1 DSLAGDWLA
10 QTADPQPLFS
20 ALVAAAQRAELLVPA
35 LIGLQFLAAWLFAYC
50 LLLLV
55 ASVASDGAKRGVLV
69 LVAGTLSWWFALNP
83 SAMPLGGLAYQYLL
97 GDVFQPSS
105 FGLLLLFAVPLAERG
120 RSLLAV

>member
-1 DSLAGDWLA
+1 
-10 QTADPQPLFS
+10 
-20 ALVAAAQRAELLVPA
+20 
-35 LIGLQFLAAWLFAYC
+35 
-50 LLLLV
+50 
-55 ASVASDGAKRGVLV
+55 GVLV

-120 RSLLAV
+120 RSLLAVAFACAAASVHPTYLPTAALLALGLVLWRPEGARLLWQ